1 MRLINNQFRSHCVIR
16 QLLLWNKNFGLN
28 LLLSN
33 CIILYRL
40 IRLNNKRDGKL
51 TLRKILFLLRKCG
64 KPLNNLTRHF
74 WHFFSTLLDIKQAN
88 GHVHAVISF
97 LLYFIKKK
105 YERNNVPL
113 EYDSMPNIGTYH
125 VYYIIHTLTNKCLK
139 IQINLLL
146 YTRAW
151 CISNKKK
158 EK

>member
-97 LLYFIKKK
+97 LLYFIKKNTNAITFHSNTTVC
-105 YERNNVPL
+105 RTSVR
-113 EYDSMPNIGTYH
+113 IT
-125 VYYIIHTLTNKCLK
+125 YIILYIHWR
-139 IQINLLL
+139 INVSKFKLIC
-146 YTRAW
+146 Y
-151 CISNKKK
+151 CIH
-158 EK
+158 EHDV